1 MRRLHHLTF
10 TLIPLVQ
17 LLFLAGSAVA
27 LPAVQRARTES
38 VVRRADGDTVVVN
51 TTQISNS
58 SEGPMSSECRLQLT
72 PVTLENGEPAT
83 QVVKNCTVAL
93 ITGGPPAGSPGGNG
107 GVIGGTNPPPPPA
120 VAYTTTSLTTS
131 TSTANEQPTP
141 DVPTPTLAGA
151 LTPSDSSSPVAVAG
165 VAETSPYTIGGKK
178 LSVLPIG
185 LGVFAGI
192 SIIAL
197 IVVAL
202 VTWERTKY
210 RKAFRQRKL
219 AEVKAFGQTY

>member
-10 TLIPLVQ
+10 TLIPLF
-17 LLFLAGSAVA
+17 LLLLLAGSAVA

-38 VVRRADGDTVVVN
+38 VVRRADGDAVVVD

-58 SEGPMSSECRLQLT
+58 SEGPMSEACRLQLT

-93 ITGGPPAGSPGGNG
+93 INVPPGGNG
-107 GVIGGTNPPPPPA
+107 GVIGGTNPPPSPA
-120 VAYTTTSLTTS
+120 VASTFTSLTTS

-151 LTPSDSSSPVAVAG
+151 LTPSDPSSPVAVAG
-165 VAETSPYTIGGKK
+165 AAETSPYTVGGKK

-192 SIIAL
+192 SVIAL